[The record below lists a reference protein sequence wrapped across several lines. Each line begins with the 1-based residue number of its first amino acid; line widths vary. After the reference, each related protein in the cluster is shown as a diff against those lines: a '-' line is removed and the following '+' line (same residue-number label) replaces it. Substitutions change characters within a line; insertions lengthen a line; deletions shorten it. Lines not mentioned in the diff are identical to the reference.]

1 MKKKGWFKCINR
13 FPLCKD
19 SSNKNNRQHNKKSCS
34 YSIRKI
40 FSFDDSNFFPLIYM
54 SEIIVYIIDG
64 GLKIVNIRNEES
76 NPIITNR
83 DNMFNHFII
92 SKIEYE

>member
-1 MKKKGWFKCINR
+1 
-13 FPLCKD
+13 
-19 SSNKNNRQHNKKSCS
+19 
-34 YSIRKI
+34 
-40 FSFDDSNFFPLIYM
+40 M

-92 SKIEYE
+92 SKIEYK